1 MMKARVLLV
10 TSALVLTTLIVAG
23 VLFLRSSYL
32 REKIRLVLEQQ
43 LQQQLDHPVQIG
55 QVEGNVLKNL
65 SVRDIVIKAKAKAA
79 IASSISSPMLAR
91 ETDLL
96 ETKEIRFKYQLWG
109 LLFGR
114 FLVTELKVTDP
125 QINLTIAPDGRL
137 ILPQLRITGT
147 STEEADTKSENQ
159 KNQFH

>member
-1 MMKARVLLV
+1 MG
-10 TSALVLTTLIVAG
+10 VLTALIVAG

-65 SVRDIVIKAKAKAA
+65 SVQDIVIKAKAKAGT
-79 IASSISSPMLAR
+79 ASSTSSPILAR
-91 ETDLL
+91 EANLL

-125 QINLTIAPDGRL
+125 QINLTIAADGRL

-147 STEEADTKSENQ
+147 S
-159 KNQFH
+159 

>member
-10 TSALVLTTLIVAG
+10 TSALVLTALIVAG

-79 IASSISSPMLAR
+79 TASSTSRLRAGSTVLAWTR
-91 ETDLL
+91 CAS
-96 ETKEIRFKYQLWG
+96 G
-109 LLFGR
+109 
-114 FLVTELKVTDP
+114 
-125 QINLTIAPDGRL
+125 AP
-137 ILPQLRITGT
+137 TT
-147 STEEADTKSENQ
+147 SRQRPVSTT
-159 KNQFH
+159 

>member
-10 TSALVLTTLIVAG
+10 TSALVLTALIVAG

-79 IASSISSPMLAR
+79 TASSTSSPILAR
-91 ETDLL
+91 DAHLL
-96 ETKEIRFKYQLWG
+96 ETAKQNLYQ
-109 LLFGR
+109 R
-114 FLVTELKVTDP
+114 
-125 QINLTIAPDGRL
+125 
-137 ILPQLRITGT
+137 
-147 STEEADTKSENQ
+147 
-159 KNQFH
+159 